1 MKNSRAMLF
10 SAVLLTV
17 AMAGTAM
24 AGSSVSFMAGMATS
38 GQRAVF
44 ASFLAYVP
52 NMDDPSMAIN
62 SAISVSNIL
71 GAPDGID
78 VAGGAYEG
86 DNTMGTVE
94 IYLYNNDGEMA
105 MYSTDMMMPGVGTGT
120 DMDGVLMPGG
130 TYAVF
135 LSQILMAAGHEGS
148 FLGYAW
154 IVGNFDGIAGTR
166 KVVDNWTGMFNA
178 DGDLS
183 PSVDHNGGGI
193 KTMMMMDMDDMDME

>member
-52 NMDDPSMAIN
+52 NMDDPSMSID

-105 MYSTDMMMPGVGTGT
+105 MYSTDMMTAGGGT
-120 DMDGVLMPGG
+120 DMNGMLMPGG
-130 TYAVF
+130 TYTVF
-135 LSQILMAAGHEGS
+135 LHELLMAAGHEGI
-148 FLGYAW
+148 FVGYAW

-166 KVVDNWTGMFNA
+166 TVISMGFGQG
-178 DGDLS
+178 GDLS
-183 PSVDHNGGGI
+183 PGVDHNGGGI
-193 KTMMMMDMDDMDME
+193 KTMMMDMDMDMDMDME

>member
-44 ASFLAYVP
+44 ASFLVYFP
-52 NMDDPSMAIN
+52 NMDDPSMSID
-62 SAISVSNIL
+62 STISVSNIL
-71 GAPDGID
+71 GAPAGID

-105 MYSTDMMMPGVGTGT
+105 MYSTDMKTAGGGT
-120 DMDGVLMPGG
+120 DMNGMLMPGG
-130 TYAVF
+130 TYTVF
-135 LSQILMAAGHEGS
+135 LRELLMAAGHEGA
-148 FLGYAW
+148 FVGYAW
-154 IVGNFDGIAGTR
+154 IVGNFDGIAGSRT
-166 KVVDNWTGMFNA
+166 VISMGFGQG
-178 DGDLS
+178 GDLS
-183 PSVDHNGGGI
+183 PGVDHNGGGI
-193 KTMMMMDMDDMDME
+193 KTMMMMMDMDMDME

>member
-1 MKNSRAMLF
+1 MKKSRAMLF

-52 NMDDPSMAIN
+52 NMDDPSMSIN

-86 DNTMGTVE
+86 DNMAGAVE
-94 IYLYNNDGEMA
+94 IYLYNNDGTMA
-105 MYSTDMMMPGVGTGT
+105 MFSTDMMPTVGQGT
-120 DMDGVLMPGG
+120 DMNGMLMPGG
-130 TYAVF
+130 TYAVL
-135 LSQILMAAGHEGS
+135 LSELLMAIEHDGP

-166 KVVDNWTGMFNA
+166 KVIDLSGLFSA
-178 DGDLS
+178 GGDLS
-183 PSVDHNGGGI
+183 PGVDHNGGGI
-193 KTMMMMDMDDMDME
+193 KTMMMDMDMDMDME

>member
-1 MKNSRAMLF
+1 MNKSRAMLF

-17 AMAGTAM
+17 AMGGTAM
-24 AGSSVSFMAGMATS
+24 AGSSVSFMAGPGSTTQS
-38 GQRAVF
+38 AVF

-52 NMDDPSMAIN
+52 NMDDPSMSID

-71 GAPDGID
+71 GAPGNLMY
-78 VAGGAYEG
+78 VVQGGAGEG
-86 DNTMGTVE
+86 ANMMGTVE
-94 IYLYNNDGEMA
+94 IYLYGANGMV
-105 MYSTDMMMPGVGTGT
+105 MYSTDMMMAGQGTG
-120 DMDGVLMPGG
+120 MDGMLMPGG
-130 TYAVF
+130 TYTVF
-135 LSQILMAAGHEGS
+135 VSEILMAAGHEGP

>member
-1 MKNSRAMLF
+1 MNKSRAMLF

-17 AMAGTAM
+17 AMGGTAM
-24 AGSSVSFMAGMATS
+24 AGSSVSFMAGPGSTNQS
-38 GQRAVF
+38 AVF

-52 NMDDPSMAIN
+52 NMDNPAMSID

-71 GAPDGID
+71 GAPDNLMY
-78 VAGGAYEG
+78 VVQGGAGEG
-86 DNTMGTVE
+86 GSTMMGTVE
-94 IYLYNNDGEMA
+94 IYLYGLDGSTPI
-105 MYSTDMMMPGVGTGT
+105 MYSTDMMMVGQGTG
-120 DMDGVLMPGG
+120 MDGMLMPGM
-130 TYAVF
+130 TYTVF
-135 LSQILMAAGHEGS
+135 VSEILMAKGHVGS

-166 KVVDNWTGMFNA
+166 KVVDSMTGMFNA

-193 KTMMMMDMDDMDME
+193 RTIRMDMDME